1 MIKVIYN
8 KVCGRCVQSEPLTS
22 GMVGQPIHFEYS
34 HDFDGLAVT
43 AVFTD
48 GKNTVDV
55 VNPGN
60 ECIIPH
66 EVLTTVGAIVK
77 VGIYAVKGDELVIP
91 TIYAHI
97 GVVLKGADPSG
108 DVSIDPT
115 LPIWAQTQALIGN
128 LSQIETETKDNLVA
142 AINEVKQT
150 TDTKQDKLIAG
161 ENITI
166 AADGKTISATGGG
179 GGASMTDD
187 DIIDALYETGIIN
200 PVTDSGGKI
209 LLASDNNIL
218 TL

>member
-77 VGIYAVKGDELVIP
+77 VGIYATRGNELVIP

-128 LSQIETETKDNLVA
+128 LSQIETETKASLVA
-142 AINEVKQT
+142 AINEVKRKA
-150 TDTKQDKLIAG
+150 DSKQDKLIAG

-166 AADGKTISATGGG
+166 AADGKTISAKGG
-179 GGASMTDD
+179 GGASLTDD
-187 DIIDALYETGIIN
+187 DIIDALYETGFIN

-209 LLASDNNIL
+209 LLADDNNIL

>member
-60 ECIIPH
+60 ECVIPH

-128 LSQIETETKDNLVA
+128 LSQIETETKDSLVA

-150 TDTKQDKLIAG
+150 ADSKQDKLIAG

-179 GGASMTDD
+179 GASLTDD

-209 LLASDNNIL
+209 LLADDNNIL